1 MIARKLFLVL
11 LLFPATLWG
20 KGFFE
25 YSQVDLGSAE
35 AVQLT
40 SNQSEL
46 YVVLFFEPNCSWCF
60 KQTQV
65 LNQYLRH
72 CSNAVQIYGL
82 GVNGNRQELKAE
94 SWRLRARFPLY
105 MASDELIADLGKVD
119 ATPLTILFDDQGQVV
134 TYVKG
139 YLPYK
144 KWLSFLKGKVGAS
157 C

>member
-1 MIARKLFLVL
+1 MITRQLFLVL

-25 YSQVDLGSAE
+25 YPQVDLDSAE

-40 SNQSEL
+40 SNQHEL
-46 YVVLFFEPNCSWCF
+46 YAVLFFEPNCSWCF

-65 LNQYLRH
+65 FNQYLRN
-72 CSNAVQIYGL
+72 CSNAVEVFGL
-82 GVNGNRQELKAE
+82 GVNGSRQELKAE

-105 MASDELIADLGKVD
+105 MASSELVADLGKID
-119 ATPLTILFDDQGQVV
+119 ATPLTILFDGQGDVV
-134 TYVKG
+134 TYAKG

-144 KWLSFLKGKVGAS
+144 KWLTFVAQNIEGR